1 VNAFHGQAGRDG
13 AATLGLQGQVVRILT
28 VAEAILHP
36 YAIQV
41 VGAVLYSVIP
51 VAHVFQ
57 LITLLEACQ
66 AFEDFL
72 CLL

>member
-1 VNAFHGQAGRDG
+1 MNAFHGQAGRYG
-13 AATLGLQGQVVRILT
+13 AATLGLQGQVIRILT
-28 VAEAILHP
+28 VAEAILHA